1 MHRKKLTM
9 IAMELWMDMDNEVL
23 VDLAEDF
30 RGDLIRMI
38 SEIFSHHFLV
48 VDLVDNPDQGLEN
61 EPIYERISRYGFV
74 SHSRMLSRV
83 RVEKSN
89 LIEQLLV
96 ITVVEKVEKQKLV
109 SHVMDMD
116 K

>member
-1 MHRKKLTM
+1 MHRKRLTM

-23 VDLAEDF
+23 ADLVEDF
-30 RGDLIRMI
+30 RVDLIQMI

-48 VDLVDNPDQGLEN
+48 VDLADNLDENLVN

-74 SHSRMLSRV
+74 FHSRMLSRV

-89 LIEQLLV
+89 SIDQLLV

-109 SHVMDMD
+109 SHVMDMG